1 MGIWVYCV
9 WADGH
14 LVLLCL
20 GILFIEYGH
29 LVLLSL
35 GLGKLASGHIECGH
49 LGILCLGRLIAQAKG
64 NVTAPNIAQ
73 NLNRM
78 AGGSVD
84 IKAAAKAMDL
94 HAMENAGN
102 YQQEFTDIDD
112 NWVVLG

>member
-1 MGIWVYCV
+1 
-9 WADGH
+9 
-14 LVLLCL
+14 
-20 GILFIEYGH
+20 
-29 LVLLSL
+29 
-35 GLGKLASGHIECGH
+35 
-49 LGILCLGRLIAQAKG
+49 
-64 NVTAPNIAQ
+64 
-73 NLNRM
+73 M